1 MGRGK
6 CQPLKYQVS
15 VKTCTTVPTCIF
27 LCGEDPSYL
36 HHSPSL
42 MEIPPNR
49 CLQRFILWPLQPG
62 GRLRCWQCQCE
73 DIGGGSWGLEL
84 GSSPPPRQ
92 MCSGLKMMKW
102 RYWRYEGHN
111 DLLQGKGYFL
121 RKKMSWIV
129 FCAGLLCKRKAWLP
143 HKTHS
148 QVWGENQH
156 KTQTDKQEQMRWG
169 MLLLWEW
176 VTHTTDSWCSSNWT
190 TFFYSQAGY

>member
-1 MGRGK
+1 M
-6 CQPLKYQVS
+6 PASQVS
-15 VKTCTTVPTCIF
+15 GISQ
-27 LCGEDPSYL
+27 DM
-36 HHSPSL
+36 HHSSHMHLPLRWGSFL
-42 MEIPPNR
+42 LASQPFPHGNPTQQMSAEIHFVTSAAWR
-49 CLQRFILWPLQPG
+49 EIKVL
-62 GRLRCWQCQCE
+62 QCQCE

-156 KTQTDKQEQMRWG
+156 KTQRDKQEQMRWG